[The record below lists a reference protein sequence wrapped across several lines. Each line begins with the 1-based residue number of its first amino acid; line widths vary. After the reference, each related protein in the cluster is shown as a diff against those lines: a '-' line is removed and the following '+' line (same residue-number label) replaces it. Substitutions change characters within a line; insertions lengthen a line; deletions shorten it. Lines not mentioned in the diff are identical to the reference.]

1 MTDFMTRRSVL
12 ACAVAVTFAALSRA
26 AVAATPQQAQAM
38 VAKAIALFDE
48 KGQAAFAIFNEGEA
62 SGFVDGEVYIV
73 VESVGPDAKVLAHAA
88 NSKLVGTPLTEIL
101 DENGKAFGLEMSQK
115 ATADGGW
122 FDYIWHNPAADKVQ
136 RKEAWAVLHEGL
148 VFIAGIYV
156 E

>member
-12 ACAVAVTFAALSRA
+12 ACAVAVTFAALSGA
-26 AVAATPQQAQAM
+26 ALAETPQQAQDM
-38 VAKAIALFDE
+38 VAKAVALFDE
-48 KGQAAFAIFNEGEA
+48 KGEAAFAIFNQGEA

-88 NSKLVGTPLTEIL
+88 NSTLVGTPLTEIL
-101 DENGKAFGLEMSQK
+101 DENGKAFGLEMSQQ
-115 ATADGGW
+115 ATADGAW
-122 FDYIWHNPAADKVQ
+122 FDYIWHNPAANKVQ

>member
-12 ACAVAVTFAALSRA
+12 ACAVVVTFAALSGA
-26 AVAATPQQAQAM
+26 AVAATPQQAQDM
-38 VAKAIALFDE
+38 VAKAITLFDE
-48 KGQAAFAIFNEGEA
+48 KGEAAFAIFNEGEA

-73 VESVGPDAKVLAHAA
+73 VESVGSDAKVLAHAA
-88 NSKLVGTPLTEIL
+88 NIKLVGTPLTEIL

-136 RKEAWAVLHEGL
+136 RKEAWAVLHEDL

>member
-12 ACAVAVTFAALSRA
+12 AGAVAVTFAALSGA
-26 AVAATPQQAQAM
+26 AVAATPQQAQDM

-48 KGQAAFAIFNEGEA
+48 KGEAAFAIFNEGEA
-62 SGFVDGEVYIV
+62 SGFIDGEVYIV
-73 VESVGPDAKVLAHAA
+73 VESVGPDAKVLANAA
-88 NSKLVGTPLTEIL
+88 DSKLVGTPLTEII

>member
-12 ACAVAVTFAALSRA
+12 ACAVAVTFAAVSGA
-26 AVAATPQQAQAM
+26 ALAETPQQAQDM
-38 VAKAIALFDE
+38 VAKAVALFDE
-48 KGQAAFAIFNEGEA
+48 KGEAAFAIFNQGEA

-88 NSKLVGTPLTEIL
+88 NSTLVGTPLTEIL
-101 DENGKAFGLEMSQK
+101 DENGKAFGLEMSQQ
-115 ATADGGW
+115 ATADGAW

>member
-12 ACAVAVTFAALSRA
+12 ACAVAVTFAALSGA
-26 AVAATPQQAQAM
+26 ALAETTQQAQDM
-38 VAKAIALFDE
+38 VAKAVALFDE
-48 KGQAAFAIFNEGEA
+48 KGEAAFAIFNQGEA

-73 VESVGPDAKVLAHAA
+73 VESVGPDAKVLAHAT
-88 NSKLVGTPLTEIL
+88 NSTLVGTPLTEIL
-101 DENGKAFGLEMSQK
+101 DENGKAFGLEMSQQ
-115 ATADGGW
+115 ATADGAW

>member
-12 ACAVAVTFAALSRA
+12 ACAVAVTCAALSGA
-26 AVAATPQQAQAM
+26 ALAETPQQAQDM
-38 VAKAIALFDE
+38 VAKAVALFDE
-48 KGQAAFAIFNEGEA
+48 KGEAAFAIFNQGEA

-88 NSKLVGTPLTEIL
+88 NSTLVGTPLTEIL
-101 DENGKAFGLEMSQK
+101 DENGKAFGLEMSQQ
-115 ATADGGW
+115 ATADGAW

>member
-12 ACAVAVTFAALSRA
+12 ACAVAMTCAAVSGAALA
-26 AVAATPQQAQAM
+26 ETPQQAQDM
-38 VAKAIALFDE
+38 VAKAVALFDE
-48 KGQAAFAIFNEGEA
+48 KGEAAFAIFNQGEA

-88 NSKLVGTPLTEIL
+88 NSTLVGTPLTEIL
-101 DENGKAFGLEMSQK
+101 DENGKAFGLEMSQQ
-115 ATADGGW
+115 ATADGAW

>member
-12 ACAVAVTFAALSRA
+12 AGAVAVTFAALSGA
-26 AVAATPQQAQAM
+26 AVAATPQQAQDM

-48 KGQAAFAIFNEGEA
+48 KGEAAFAIFNEGEA
-62 SGFVDGEVYIV
+62 SGFIDGEVYIV
-73 VESVGPDAKVLAHAA
+73 VESVGPDAKVLANAA
-88 NSKLVGTPLTEIL
+88 DSKLVGTPLTEII

-115 ATADGGW
+115 ATADGSW

>member
-12 ACAVAVTFAALSRA
+12 ACAVAVTFAALSGA
-26 AVAATPQQAQAM
+26 ALAETPQQAQDM
-38 VAKAIALFDE
+38 VAKAVALFDE
-48 KGQAAFAIFNEGEA
+48 KGEAAFAIFNQGEA

-88 NSKLVGTPLTEIL
+88 NSTLVGTPLTEIL
-101 DENGKAFGLEMSQK
+101 DENGKAFGLEMSQQ
-115 ATADGGW
+115 ATADGAW

>member
-12 ACAVAVTFAALSRA
+12 ACAVAVTFAALSGA
-26 AVAATPQQAQAM
+26 ALAETPQQAQDM
-38 VAKAIALFDE
+38 VAKAVALFDE
-48 KGQAAFAIFNEGEA
+48 KGEAAFAIFNQGEA

-88 NSKLVGTPLTEIL
+88 NSNLVGTPLTEIL
-101 DENGKAFGLEMSQK
+101 DENGKAFGLEMSQQ
-115 ATADGGW
+115 ATADGAW
-122 FDYIWHNPAADKVQ
+122 FDYIWHNPAANKVQ